1 MRVSHLIKAKQIGGA
16 ERHLLMLL
24 PALRERGIDARLLVM
39 IEPDRPMD
47 DFFAEAA
54 ERGIPAEAIP
64 VHGNTDIV
72 LINRIRNKLLEFKP
86 DILHTHLIHADT
98 FGMPAGKLAGVPHLI
113 TTRHNDDNFRS
124 QPVVKLASGVM
135 WSGFKA
141 CICISQAVKDF
152 VQRVEH
158 APAEKLFLVRY
169 GIEHKRTDP
178 EAFKVARKNL
188 REMLELPENAQL
200 IGMACRLVEQ
210 KGIPYALEAMALLV
224 PNYPNAHLLIAGDG
238 ELSYELKYKAA
249 DLNIA
254 DNVQFLGWRSD
265 VPQIMM
271 GLDIFL
277 IPSLWEG
284 FGLVALEAMSKRL
297 PVIASRVSALP
308 EVVAEG
314 ETGLLIPPKDPESIV
329 SAISLLLDDHALAA
343 HMGLVAEDRVEQAF
357 SVARMAEETIAV
369 YRRFVPAVPSTTGMS
384 KRKVSIG

>member
-1 MRVSHLIKAKQIGGA
+1 MRITHLIKAKQIGGA

-24 PALRERGIDARLLVM
+24 PALRERGLDARLLV
-39 IEPDRPMD
+39 IVEPDKPMD

-54 ERGIPAEAIP
+54 ERGIPTDSIL
-64 VHGNTDIV
+64 VHGNTDLVI
-72 LINRIRNKLLEFKP
+72 INRIRAKLNEFKP

-113 TTRHNDDNFRS
+113 TTRHNDDDFRN
-124 QPVVKLASGVM
+124 QAVVKLASGVM

-141 CICISQAVKDF
+141 CICISESLKDF

-158 APAEKLFLVRY
+158 APKEKLFVVRY
-169 GIEHKRTDP
+169 GIEMKRTAP
-178 EAFKVARKNL
+178 EEFKAARERL
-188 REMLELPENAQL
+188 RKMLELPEDAQL

-210 KGIPYALEAMALLV
+210 KGLPYAIKAMSLLI
-224 PNYPNAHLLIAGDG
+224 PDYPNAHLVIAGDG
-238 ELSYELKYKAA
+238 EMMHELKHKAG
-249 DLNIA
+249 DLEIA
-254 DNVQFLGWRSD
+254 DHVHFLGWRSD

-297 PVIASRVSALP
+297 PIIASRVSALP
-308 EVVAEG
+308 EVVSEG
-314 ETGLLIPPKDPESIV
+314 ETGLLIPPKDPEAIV
-329 SAISLLLDDHALAA
+329 SALSLLLDDHALAA
-343 HMGLVAEDRVEQAF
+343 HMGMVAEDRVEQDF
-357 SVARMAEETIAV
+357 SVARMADETIAV
-369 YRRFVPAVPSTTGMS
+369 YRRFIPEIPSTTGIS